1 MFTLLLD
8 VDGVLNASKA
18 GWSRAPKRGFA
29 HAEGVSWTMRWE
41 PKVIDKIAELN
52 RRPDLEVIWATTW
65 VGHTDGLERLF
76 GLPHLLSAGSRAM
89 SVEDKQQ
96 AALNVLAYPQ
106 AKLIWVDDVAIPT
119 SGDLYDKLTQDGR
132 SLLIA
137 PNPSR
142 GLRPGD
148 FDKIDAF
155 VLSFEHD
162 NDAQLA

>member
-1 MFTLLLD
+1 M
-8 VDGVLNASKA
+8 
-18 GWSRAPKRGFA
+18 
-29 HAEGVSWTMRWE
+29 
-41 PKVIDKIAELN
+41 
-52 RRPDLEVIWATTW
+52 
-65 VGHTDGLERLF
+65 
-76 GLPHLLSAGSRAM
+76 
-89 SVEDKQQ
+89 EDKQQ

-155 VLSFEHD
+155 VLSFDHD